1 MLVRSSREEVTKTH
15 CGIITPTRVLRG
27 GRRGEKRV
35 MERGKVVVI
44 DDSPLVRRLA
54 ELALEEEGYKV
65 YTAEDGEEGLKI
77 AEEVMPSVI
86 LVDFIMP
93 RMSGYQ
99 FCKLARESQ
108 LLQDVPII
116 LITGKGEDVGR
127 KFIEKFAIADYFI
140 KPFKSETLVEK
151 VASIV
156 DSSHVE
162 EPAGFTLR
170 GVEGPAEQEAVEEP
184 YRIPVEEPEREEG
197 GGVAAEPY
205 TLEVETGPAEQEAVE
220 EPYRIPLEE
229 FTGEQLF
236 AEDTAAHVRADV
248 ARDQETFA
256 APPVFSEPRPMTEAS
271 FGADMQLSVERALAR
286 YIHGEFPFLVHRSV
300 LDMLKLSGV
309 TRGSSTALAG
319 EFSRVSAHEI
329 FRLIETNR
337 MTGRLFAYGPLLSA
351 EVYFLMGRLGWA
363 SLSGPGAPDTERGGD
378 CKTSGEA
385 ALLSAVSAVLG
396 LEYGSFFF
404 ECLPSGSMPDIVQPR
419 MSTSAFIVESAR
431 QVDEEIPSILFR
443 DTERVFV
450 RLFAREALAAL
461 HLSDEESRIVTLL
474 DGERNLE
481 ALASESGIEENRVK
495 KIMYVLT
502 KAGAVRER

>member
-1 MLVRSSREEVTKTH
+1 
-15 CGIITPTRVLRG
+15 
-27 GRRGEKRV
+27 
-35 MERGKVVVI
+35 
-44 DDSPLVRRLA
+44 
-54 ELALEEEGYKV
+54 
-65 YTAEDGEEGLKI
+65 
-77 AEEVMPSVI
+77 
-86 LVDFIMP
+86 
-93 RMSGYQ
+93 
-99 FCKLARESQ
+99 
-108 LLQDVPII
+108 
-116 LITGKGEDVGR
+116 
-127 KFIEKFAIADYFI
+127 
-140 KPFKSETLVEK
+140 
-151 VASIV
+151 
-156 DSSHVE
+156 
-162 EPAGFTLR
+162 
-170 GVEGPAEQEAVEEP
+170 EQEAVEEP
-184 YRIPVEEPEREEG
+184 YRIPVEEPEREDG
-197 GGVAAEPY
+197 AGVAAEPY

-236 AEDTAAHVRADV
+236 AEDTTAHVRADV

-256 APPVFSEPRPMTEAS
+256 APPVFSEPPPMTEAS
-271 FGADMQLSVERALAR
+271 LGADVQLSVERALAR
-286 YIHGEFPFLVHRSV
+286 YIHGEFPFLMQRSV
-300 LDMLKLSGV
+300 VDMLKLSGV
-309 TRGSSTALAG
+309 ARGSSTALAG

-329 FRLIETNR
+329 FRLVETNR
-337 MTGRLFAYGPLLSA
+337 MTGRLFVYGPLLSA

-404 ECLPSGSMPDIVQPR
+404 ECLPSSSMPDIVQPR

-461 HLSDEESRIVTLL
+461 HLSDEESRIVALL
-474 DGERNLE
+474 DGERSLE

-495 KIMYVLT
+495 KIVYVLT